1 MSWRLATALIYHFIG
16 KRAVKFIAALLTTAF
31 FNILISECA
40 MHHIILLVLL

>member
-31 FNILISECA
+31 FNILISERA
-40 MHHIILLVLL
+40 MQHIVLFDL